1 MYKMLIFA
9 TKVMRNDYKTMK
21 KLEDASLEK
30 KIK

>member
-1 MYKMLIFA
+1 MFTFP